1 MNIYTI
7 RFKSTCPN
15 NGLII
20 CYTLII
26 ETDEKIM
33 IETIIAACYS
43 LASGFHEDIA
53 DAIYSRIGAGRH
65 TLTAQHHGVHIKTI
79 RGHFCR

>member
-7 RFKSTCPN
+7 KFKSTCPN

-20 CYTLII
+20 SYTLRI

-33 IETIIAACYS
+33 VETIISACHTNK
-43 LASGFHEDIA
+43 SGYHEDIA
-53 DAIYSRIGAGRH
+53 DAIYARLGAGRH
-65 TLTAQHHGVHIKTI
+65 VLRAYHHGVHIETR
-79 RGHFCR
+79 RGFC